1 MLWCL
6 PSSMPIPLRPLKA
19 ICHESEEWETDADHQ
34 VLNPGWGVLTD
45 PVPPQ
50 KKNPPGGRKT
60 MSQIHLLGGRSP
72 ASFTI
77 TMMSNARASC
87 AIGISSA
94 KRTHACAEDHG

>member
-1 MLWCL
+1 MKARSGK
-6 PSSMPIPLRPLKA
+6 PTPITRFSTQAGACSP
-19 ICHESEEWETDADHQ
+19 IQS
-34 VLNPGWGVLTD
+34 
-45 PVPPQ
+45 PQ

-60 MSQIHLLGGRSP
+60 KSQIHLLGGRSP